1 MLLINISTLQSH
13 YLSLFYSLN
22 PLEISLKRPKKLN
35 RTLLKEH
42 IMDTLRLPYK
52 SNVLL
57 IYRDSVEMSNLQN
70 FIDRLSW

>member
-1 MLLINISTLQSH
+1 MLLINISTLQSN

-22 PLEISLKRPKKLN
+22 PLEKKLN

-52 SNVLL
+52 SNAIQ
-57 IYRDSVEMSNLQN
+57 IYMESVEMNNLQK
-70 FIDRLSW
+70 FIDRLSL